1 MREGEGN
8 CLKYLKREWN
18 RTKVR
23 GNKRGRGQAGSR
35 GGCLKKRGG
44 GAGTPLRTM
53 QMLLDKSI
61 HPRKI
66 WIVASRKKYFSY
78 LICYCFKPFALV
90 LVILPTSSNCFL
102 QR

>member
-8 CLKYLKREWN
+8 CLKYLKKEWN

-35 GGCLKKRGG
+35 GGCLKKGGG

-61 HPRKI
+61 HPRKEYSSLSQTRCSLKAI
-66 WIVASRKKYFSY
+66 
-78 LICYCFKPFALV
+78 PFG
-90 LVILPTSSNCFL
+90 TFRMFL
-102 QR
+102 YG